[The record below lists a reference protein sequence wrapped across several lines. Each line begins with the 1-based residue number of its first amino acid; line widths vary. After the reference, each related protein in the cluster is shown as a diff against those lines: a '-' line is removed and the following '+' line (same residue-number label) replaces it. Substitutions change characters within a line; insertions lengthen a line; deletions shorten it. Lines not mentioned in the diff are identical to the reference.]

1 MDLYALLLLL
11 AVIALVVLF
20 VTQPLQDRS
29 QRRTESRRELSTLL
43 AERDKLLASIQELDF
58 DHTLGKIPEE
68 DYSGQRAFL
77 LQRGA
82 SILRDLD
89 ALQNSRAE
97 PRREDR
103 LGAGVLASQA
113 AGANLQLTQDDL
125 EELITRRRAARRSK
139 AVGFCSHCGKPVS
152 QYDSF
157 CPSCGKAVE
166 LKSS

>member
-1 MDLYALLLLL
+1 MDVFALLLLL
-11 AVIALVVLF
+11 AVIAIVVLF
-20 VTQPLQDRS
+20 VTQPFQSHSRLQTDS
-29 QRRTESRRELSTLL
+29 GRELSTLL

-68 DYSGQRAFL
+68 DYSGLRASL
-77 LQRGA
+77 LQKGA
-82 SILRDLD
+82 TILHDLD
-89 ALQNSRAE
+89 ALQIRQVSDQGNSKRATA
-97 PRREDR
+97 RS
-103 LGAGVLASQA
+103 AGKA
-113 AGANLQLTQDDL
+113 AESNHPLTPDDL

-152 QYDSF
+152 QHDSF